1 MLNKHEFDRT
11 CQILGLDDY
20 EIDLATLVW
29 EKCERVMQGN
39 TAQQAVLLGAKQLPK
54 RPEQLSQSE
63 LQMLYDRLRHKLS
76 QGFEELESRKSNV
89 AYLWD
94 KCDKSDPTTLYVFKM
109 LNQQKNSIQ
118 MLKNEIAKESELI
131 RKIKKL
137 LRTKQKGKV

>member
-63 LQMLYDRLRHKLS
+63 LQMLYDRLRQELS
-76 QGFEELESRKSNV
+76 YKFEELKSRKSS
-89 AYLWD
+89 ASSLWER
-94 KCDKSDPTTLYVFKM
+94 CDKSDVNTSFYFDM
-109 LNQQKNSIQ
+109 LNRQKDLTRV
-118 MLKNEIAKESELI
+118 LKNEIAKESELI
-131 RKIKKL
+131 RKLKKL